1 MYAREKK
8 QAWMPSSLPML
19 RDLILTKLISVH
31 LNEKNLLKP
40 EAAFS
45 TAGRASRRIRAYF

>member
-45 TAGRASRRIRAYF
+45 TAERGSRHIRAYF